1 MLRVTTKTSKRE
13 ALKSWAS
20 PPPFVMNDE
29 LRPPH
34 IERELF
40 KDWPRPAADAGSPGL
55 AEQTLLFKQLNYCA
69 YRLRQLYEAADHHG
83 PKSSMERSYREWRR
97 RYQLLRTRIIEGN
110 LGLVYD
116 SIRRSRFNRLDRD
129 QMCSEAMMA
138 LLRAADTFDP
148 WRGYHFSTY
157 ACNAISRA
165 LSRSALQESKRR
177 NRIAELFEAKS
188 AGTDPHTTQHS
199 TQRALFAERLQQ
211 VLQMDNASLSAVEKT
226 VLARRFP
233 MEEGCR
239 PQTLEDIG
247 RQMRLS
253 KERVRQIQISAIAK
267 LRRTLARDNVLQ

>member
-1 MLRVTTKTSKRE
+1 MLRVITKTSKRE
-13 ALKSWAS
+13 ALKSWVC

-29 LRPPH
+29 LRPPQT
-34 IERELF
+34 ESELF
-40 KDWPRPAADAGSPGL
+40 KDWPGAAAEAGSLGL
-55 AEQTLLFKQLNYCA
+55 AEETLLFKQLNYCA

-83 PKSSMERSYREWRR
+83 PEMSMERCYHEWGR

-116 SIRRSRFNRLDRD
+116 SIRRSRFNRLDWD

-177 NRIAELFEAKS
+177 NRISELFDAKS
-188 AGTDPHTTQHS
+188 AGSDFHTSHRS
-199 TQRALFAERLQQ
+199 NQRALFAERLQQ
-211 VLQMDNASLSAVEKT
+211 VLQMNNASLTTVEKT

-267 LRRTLARDNVLQ
+267 LRRTLTRDNALQ